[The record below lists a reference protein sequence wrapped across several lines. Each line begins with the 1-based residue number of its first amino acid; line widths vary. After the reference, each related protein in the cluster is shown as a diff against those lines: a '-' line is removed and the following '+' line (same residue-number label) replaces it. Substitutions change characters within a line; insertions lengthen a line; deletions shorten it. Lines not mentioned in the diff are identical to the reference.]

1 MYKLS
6 YMKFSGERYPY
17 IIDLN
22 VLEAIQDKFGSISEF
37 ERKVVG
43 VEKVL
48 DKNGQE
54 LLEANGS
61 PKMRIVE
68 PNMAA
73 INFILPEMI
82 NEGLAI
88 EAEREGK
95 EYKPVNPLLIM
106 ADCNLEYTELSRLIH
121 EEFVRRFESKKS
133 KHSES
138 SPKRRKPST
147 SNGSTTSD

>member
-6 YMKFSGERYPY
+6 YMEFSGERYPY

-73 INFILPEMI
+73 INFILPEMMRD
-82 NEGLAI
+82 L
-88 EAEREGK
+88 R
-95 EYKPVNPLLIM
+95 
-106 ADCNLEYTELSRLIH
+106 S
-121 EEFVRRFESKKS
+121 
-133 KHSES
+133 
-138 SPKRRKPST
+138 RRKEKGKSI
-147 SNGSTTSD
+147 NR